1 MTFLKN
7 SVSLLLNQQT
17 TKRELLRSTVIEIT
31 INVILLALLTLT
43 AFSLAF
49 TKDLFASVMLMGVY
63 SYYQQVSLC

>member
-17 TKRELLRSTVIEIT
+17 IKRELLRSTVIEIT

-43 AFSLAF
+43 AISLAF
-49 TKDLFASVMLMGVY
+49 KIGRAHV
-63 SYYQQVSLC
+63 

>member
-17 TKRELLRSTVIEIT
+17 IKRELLRSTVIEIT

-43 AFSLAF
+43 AISLALPKIF
-49 TKDLFASVMLMGVY
+49 LPQS
-63 SYYQQVSLC
+63 C